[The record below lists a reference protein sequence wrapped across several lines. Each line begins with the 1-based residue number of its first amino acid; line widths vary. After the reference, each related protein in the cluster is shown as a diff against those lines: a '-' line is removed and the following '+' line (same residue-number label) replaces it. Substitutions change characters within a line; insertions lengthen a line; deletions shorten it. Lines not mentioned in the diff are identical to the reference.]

1 VETVGILKFLVEA
14 VEIIQ
19 KIDLLPLTQRML
31 IVEKIIHSIREEE
44 QKTILRETADV
55 LYNDYKNDKGLVDFT
70 SLDHEEFY
78 ETK

>member
-1 VETVGILKFLVEA
+1 VEDTMET

-44 QKTILRETADV
+44 QKTILRKAADV
-55 LYNDYKNDKGLVDFT
+55 LYNDYKNDKGLTDFT
-70 SLDHEEFY
+70 SLDYEEFY